1 MKLSKAESGKLSA
14 TARLATNVASGLEG
28 SISTTSLFMT
38 PAPKASVYVLSL
50 SSRTRP
56 VDAAPSFL
64 QEIPRL

>member
-1 MKLSKAESGKLSA
+1 MSA
-14 TARLATNVASGLEG
+14 M
-28 SISTTSLFMT
+28 SLFMT